1 MLRLVAGILL
11 IQGAVTPL
19 VSGAQVHMTI
29 GQLVVI
35 AGGTLL
41 VLGLWTP
48 VAGAMVFLIEIYFIF
63 LGTAQTR
70 ADILLGALGAALAVL
85 GPGHQSVDALRYGRR
100 RFTIGDK

>member
-63 LGTAQTR
+63 FGTAQTR

-85 GPGHQSVDALRYGRR
+85 GPGHRSVDALRYGRR
-100 RFTIGDK
+100 RFIIGDK